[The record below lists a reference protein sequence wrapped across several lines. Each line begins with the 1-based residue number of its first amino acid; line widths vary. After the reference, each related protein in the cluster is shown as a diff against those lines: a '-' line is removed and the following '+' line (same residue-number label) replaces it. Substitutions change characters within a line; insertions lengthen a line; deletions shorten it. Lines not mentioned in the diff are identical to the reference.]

1 MLVLISYS
9 IFIFRIIN
17 MTTLII
23 FLILSVL
30 VVVVSRR
37 TLFNPK
43 SHGFYRFFSWE
54 CMAWLVASNYKFWFT
69 DPFSIRQLFSWFLLF
84 YALYLV
90 IAGMLLI
97 KMKGKPNPVRDEKS
111 LFGFEKTTELITTGV
126 FKLIRHPLYASLI
139 FLTWAVYLK
148 NTTVPL
154 FIIAMISTNFLYFT
168 SRFDEKECI
177 QYFGDGYRE
186 YMNHT
191 KMFIPFIF

>member
-1 MLVLISYS
+1 
-9 IFIFRIIN
+9 

-69 DPFSIRQLFSWFLLF
+69 DPFSIRQLVSWFLLF

-90 IAGMLLI
+90 IAGML
-97 KMKGKPNPVRDEKS
+97 
-111 LFGFEKTTELITTGV
+111 
-126 FKLIRHPLYASLI
+126 
-139 FLTWAVYLK
+139 
-148 NTTVPL
+148 
-154 FIIAMISTNFLYFT
+154 
-168 SRFDEKECI
+168 
-177 QYFGDGYRE
+177 
-186 YMNHT
+186 
-191 KMFIPFIF
+191 

>member
-1 MLVLISYS
+1 
-9 IFIFRIIN
+9 

-23 FLILSVL
+23 FIILSVL
-30 VVVVSRR
+30 VTVISRR
-37 TLFNPK
+37 TLFQPK

-69 DPFSIRQLFSWFLLF
+69 DPFSIQQIFSWALLF
-84 YALYLV
+84 YASYLV

-97 KMKGKPNPVRDEKS
+97 KMKGKPNPERDEKN

-126 FKLIRHPLYASLI
+126 FKLIRHPLYSSLI

-148 NTTVPL
+148 HTTVPL
-154 FIIAMISTNFLYFT
+154 FVIALISTNFLYFT
-168 SRFDEKECI
+168 SRFDEKECLR
-177 QYFGDGYRE
+177 YFGDSYRK

-191 KMFIPFIF
+191 KMFIPYIF